1 MSNPNDS
8 ASTNDRSGNTDNG
21 HDFFLNEEKGRWIRA
36 QEHLGL
42 IIRGPDITVK
52 ERVKNT
58 RKRVTTEPGPIL
70 NMDFIRSTM
79 DLPRA
84 VLDGREHD
92 ADTVLTEDPVQKEF
106 NGDLPQNFKKQH
118 SLGCSNTRC
127 SARQL

>member
-42 IIRGPDITVK
+42 VVRGPDITVK
-52 ERVKNT
+52 GKNG
-58 RKRVTTEPGPIL
+58 RMTTEPGPIL
-70 NMDFIRSTM
+70 NMDFIKSTM

-84 VLDGREHD
+84 VLEGRERD

-106 NGDLPQNFKKQH
+106 NGDVPKNFKKQH